1 MKKLVI
7 VLVAGLLSIQLM
19 ANTNTDINEK
29 VKASFKATFP
39 NAQSV
44 KWHENGNTFTVS
56 FIRNSIDHRVEYD
69 TEGNIIQ
76 TTRFYGEQNLP
87 AYLLA
92 QVKKRFEGKKIHFSR
107 RDSGKHRKY
116 TCTSPSSNECVKNN
130 PGYRL
135 IGHQTINAI
144 SRVSLRR

>member
-92 QVKKRFEGKKIHFSR
+92 QVKKRFEGKKIHIV
-107 RDSGKHRKY
+107 
-116 TCTSPSSNECVKNN
+116 TELSSDAGMEFHITLHDAKKWYLVKAYAN
-130 PGYRL
+130 GMMEVYD
-135 IGHQTINAI
+135 QFKKQK
-144 SRVSLRR
+144 S